1 MFCLSPILPWSFCR
15 FIQRWTELGVPMAY
29 QDPFFPGNGTFESMI
44 FPKYPVKGG
53 RCYLVPLYRPNVL
66 VREYARCGNVQS
78 SLTMIWG
85 FCCSL
90 VIRNFFL
97 KWYFINSITGGS
109 ITPYLNHQ
117 GRSPGPTARFTEDC
131 IVGPA
136 SQRRH
141 VAAFWLVGGCWFV
154 PPKSGWAKGAAKF
167 PGTVWKT

>member
-1 MFCLSPILPWSFCR
+1 
-15 FIQRWTELGVPMAY
+15 MAN
-29 QDPFFPGNGTFESMI
+29 QDPFFQLWDPGTTEKGTVESMI
-44 FPKYPVKGG
+44 LPKYPVKGG

-66 VREYARCGNVQS
+66 VREYPRCGNVQS

-90 VIRNFFL
+90 VIRNFIL

-109 ITPYLNHQ
+109 ITPYTTYLNHR
-117 GRSPGPTARFTEDC
+117 GRSPGPTAPFTEDC
-131 IVGPA
+131 IVGPT

-167 PGTVWKT
+167 PGKVWKT